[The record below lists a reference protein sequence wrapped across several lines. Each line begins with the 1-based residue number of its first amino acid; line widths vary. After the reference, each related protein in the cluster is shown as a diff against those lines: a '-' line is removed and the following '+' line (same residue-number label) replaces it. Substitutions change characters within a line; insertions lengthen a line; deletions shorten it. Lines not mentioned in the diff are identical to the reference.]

1 MRAAALKVSNML
13 CLLSSSYT
21 LLQAAV
27 EAGVAAAR
35 YLPLRYQDALKTQA
49 DLVNAPRFG
58 SDDNYLF
65 SSVQV
70 NIARPVPFKER
81 EDFRVIVKP

>member
-1 MRAAALKVSNML
+1 MRVNALKVMFHAL
-13 CLLSSSYT
+13 VGKTAIHLQCV
-21 LLQAAV
+21 QAAV
-27 EAGVAAAR
+27 AAGVSAAK
-35 YLPLRYQDALKTQA
+35 YLPVAYQDALRVQA

-70 NIARPVPFKER
+70 NIARPVPFEQR
-81 EDFRVIVKP
+81 ELVILA